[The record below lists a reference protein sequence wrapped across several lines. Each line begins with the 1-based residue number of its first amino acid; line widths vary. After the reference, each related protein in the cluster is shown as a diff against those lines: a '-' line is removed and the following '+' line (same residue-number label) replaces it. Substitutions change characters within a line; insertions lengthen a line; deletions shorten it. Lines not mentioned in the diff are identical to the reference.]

1 MLSVDIINT
10 MKGSE
15 KALYRSR
22 DKCQIYGRIL
32 DRQSAHARAAGKQ
45 TACVW
50 STNFL
55 KPSVMEVRV
64 SDKLLA
70 RL

>member
-45 TACVW
+45 TACV
-50 STNFL
+50 
-55 KPSVMEVRV
+55 
-64 SDKLLA
+64 
-70 RL
+70 